1 MSIRKFTVILL
12 PQDEG
17 GYQVFFPYFP
27 NCTTD
32 GDTVEEALANGKD
45 ALEGLLITESK
56 HGGDKVEPYV
66 LASHVVVAEV
76 DIEVPAVLLQEEAAA
91 TKVAG

>member
-1 MSIRKFTVILL
+1 MSTRKFTFILL

-17 GYQVFFPYFP
+17 GHQVFFPYYP

-32 GDTVEEALANGKD
+32 GDPVEEALANGKD

-56 HGGDKVEPYV
+56 HGGDIVEPYV
-66 LASHVVVAEV
+66 LDSHVVVAEV
-76 DIEVPAVLLQEEAAA
+76 DMEVPSSLLAQELA
-91 TKVAG
+91 TPKVTG

>member
-1 MSIRKFTVILL
+1 MPLQKFTVFLM
-12 PQDEG
+12 PHEG
-17 GYQVFFPYFP
+17 GYQVIVPHYP

-76 DIEVPAVLLQEEAAA
+76 DIEVPTSLLKEEIAS

>member
-1 MSIRKFTVILL
+1 MHLQKFTVFLI

-17 GYQVFFPYFP
+17 GYQVFFPYYP

-45 ALEGLLITESK
+45 ALEGLLITESR
-56 HGGDKVEPYV
+56 HGGDPVPPYV
-66 LASHVVVAEV
+66 LAHHVVVAEV
-76 DIEVPAVLLQEEAAA
+76 DVKVPANLVEKQA
-91 TKVAG
+91 TTAKVST